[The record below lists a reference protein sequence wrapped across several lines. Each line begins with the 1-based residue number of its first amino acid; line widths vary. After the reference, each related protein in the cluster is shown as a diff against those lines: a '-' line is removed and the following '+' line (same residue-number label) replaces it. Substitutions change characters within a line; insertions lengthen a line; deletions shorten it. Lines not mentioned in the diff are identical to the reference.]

1 MARIPMGTFGN
12 ALPEVQ
18 ETRLPQS
25 NLNMLADAVSNFGQV
40 ATQQGR
46 LIDEQQRQQEVTA
59 KNLELYNNQLEAKEG
74 QLKLDESLST
84 DFNDKV
90 VDIKNRLGNGTI
102 NAKQAD
108 EELNTFSSQKFA
120 ELQPN
125 LPGHAQEELKKYWD
139 SNVVR
144 QRTSF
149 LPLQLRADEQKGG
162 VLADRF
168 FDVATRMEREAG
180 KEYLLKNIVGLP
192 LSEAQKSEL
201 TNKYE
206 TTRDITD
213 IQSKITNAIS
223 ENSVEGLQEVATSLK
238 DYKFING
245 QAVQKFQTEIQ
256 SKITTL
262 QQRQQVQENKRIN
275 EAEKVLNEYKQNV
288 LTGRPMDLTYQTNV
302 EKAVKGTPSETEYNF
317 YTKQSSDF
325 LRFQKLSTDQQLAE
339 INKRKANMKNS
350 SSADA
355 VAENKVLATYQSI
368 YDNKLK
374 TAKENPTQA
383 LREKGIEL
391 PEVNP
396 LTLKVNP
403 SDFAKNIVTIGSYQV
418 AQRDKDPNATIKPI
432 PNEVLPAAKQAWEE
446 ATVDQK
452 LNLISSMIAQTKG
465 VKNGA
470 KIWGEALGQLGN
482 GDQAYQMAGYARA
495 NNFRSD
501 AGLDVATAIVAGK
514 QALKNKQMIQP
525 KDALLKEKF
534 NKYVGQ
540 SVSGE
545 TANLNYAAFQAIYA
559 YLTEARGQTHKDADE
574 YKEDIGRTALGLATG
589 GVYTQSGRFK
599 DYTDRGIS
607 DWKVSKPYGMTDAT
621 FEAKIQKGYADIS
634 KATGMSVN
642 DLDNFRLAR
651 SPTKAANGDLM
662 YDLINERGRP
672 LVVKGNVWRIRMNG
686 VDK

>member
-1 MARIPMGTFGN
+1 MARIPMGNFGN

-46 LIDEQQRQQEVTA
+46 IIDEQQRQQEVTA

-90 VDIKNRLGNGTI
+90 VDIKNRLGNGAI

-125 LPGHAQEELKKYWD
+125 LPGHAQEDLKKYWD
-139 SNVVR
+139 SNVTR

-162 VLADRF
+162 VLADRY
-168 FDVATRMEREAG
+168 FDVATRMTREEG
-180 KEYLLKNIVGLP
+180 KKYLSDNLMGLP

-201 TNKYE
+201 VIKYE
-206 TTRDITD
+206 TARDVNDINSQITE
-213 IQSKITNAIS
+213 AIAGNNI
-223 ENSVEGLQEVATSLK
+223 EALRATAAGLK
-238 DYKFING
+238 DYKFIDG
-245 QAVQKFQTEIQ
+245 STVQKFQTEIQ

-262 QQRQQVQENKRIN
+262 EQRQQVNENKRIN
-275 EAEKVLNEYKQNV
+275 EAEKVVNEFIQST
-288 LTGRPMDLTYQTNV
+288 LTGRPLDLKYQSDV
-302 EKAVKGTPSETEYNF
+302 EQAVKGTPSEAEYQF
-317 YTKQSSDF
+317 YKQQSADF
-325 LRFQKLSTDQQLAE
+325 IRFQALPTNQQLAE
-339 INKRKANMKNS
+339 INNRKAKMKNS
-350 SSADA
+350 SSADP
-355 VAENKVLATYQSI
+355 VAENKILATYQSI

-432 PNEVLPAAKQAWEE
+432 PNEALPAAKQAWEE

-465 VKNGA
+465 VKDGV
-470 KIWGEALGQLGN
+470 KIWGAALGQLGGGN
-482 GDQAYQMAGYARA
+482 SNYVMAGVAKA
-495 NNFRSD
+495 NGYRSTEGREL
-501 AGLDVATAIVAGK
+501 ANSIVIGT
-514 QALKNKQMIQP
+514 QLLKNKQLIMP
-525 KDALLKEKF
+525 KEDDMREAF

-540 SVSGE
+540 TLTG
-545 TANLNYAAFQAIYA
+545 TNANNAYEVFKAVYAD
-559 YLTEARGQTHKDADE
+559 TMNERGFSHSSKDE
-574 YKEDIGRTALGLATG
+574 KPNEKVLGVALDLATG
-589 GVYTQSGRFK
+589 GVYTQPTSFRN
-599 DYTDRGIS
+599 YRGDKVS
-607 DWKVSKPYGMTDAT
+607 DWKVTKPYGITDDA
-621 FEAKIQKGYADIS
+621 FEAQLEKGYQTIS
-634 KATGMSVN
+634 KQTGISVN
-642 DLDNFRLAR
+642 NLKEFRLRQGKPSSTGAIQ
-651 SPTKAANGDLM
+651 
-662 YDLINERGRP
+662 YDLINERGQQ
-672 LVVKGNVWRIRMNG
+672 LVVKNAVWRITMDG
-686 VDK
+686 VTK

>member
-1 MARIPMGTFGN
+1 MRIPISRGRE
-12 ALPEVQ
+12 A
-18 ETRLPQS
+18 PQAQMQS
-25 NLNMLADAVSNFGQV
+25 FTPNTGLAEI
-40 ATQQGR
+40 GR
-46 LIDEQQRQQEVTA
+46 SIGGAIQARDDQQRQQEVTA
-59 KNLELYNNQLEAKEG
+59 KNLELFNNQLAEKEG
-74 QLKLDESLST
+74 KLKLDESLST

-90 VDIKNRLGNGTI
+90 VDIKNRLGNGVI
-102 NAKQAD
+102 NTQQAD
-108 EELNTFSSQKFA
+108 EELNTWSNAKFS
-120 ELQPN
+120 ELQN
-125 LPGHAQEELKKYWD
+125 SLPGHAQEDLKKYWD
-139 SNVVR
+139 SNVTR
-144 QRTSF
+144 QRSSF
-149 LPLQLRADEQKGG
+149 MPLQLRADAQKGG

-288 LTGRPMDLTYQTNV
+288 LTGRPMDLAYQTNV

-403 SDFAKNIVTIGSYQV
+403 NDFAKNIVTIGSYQV
-418 AQRDKDPNATIKPI
+418 AQRDKDPSATIKPI
-432 PNEVLPAAKQAWEE
+432 PNEALPAAKQAWEE

-465 VKNGA
+465 IKNGA

-482 GDQAYQMAGYARA
+482 GDAAYQMAGYARA

-534 NKYVGQ
+534 NQYVGQ

-545 TANLNYAAFQAIYA
+545 TANLNYAAFQSIYA

-607 DWKVSKPYGMTDAT
+607 DWKVSKPYGMKDET
-621 FEAKIQKGYADIS
+621 FESKIQKGYADIS

-672 LVVKGNVWRIRMNG
+672 LVVKGAVWRIRMNG
-686 VDK
+686 VTK

>member
-1 MARIPMGTFGN
+1 MRIPISRGRE
-12 ALPEVQ
+12 A
-18 ETRLPQS
+18 PQAQMQS
-25 NLNMLADAVSNFGQV
+25 FTPNTGLAEI
-40 ATQQGR
+40 GR
-46 LIDEQQRQQEVTA
+46 SIGGAIQARDDQQRQQEVTA
-59 KNLELYNNQLEAKEG
+59 KNLELFNNQLEAKEG

-90 VDIKNRLGNGTI
+90 VDIKNRLGNGAI

-108 EELNTFSSQKFA
+108 EELNTFSTQKFA

-125 LPGHAQEELKKYWD
+125 LPGHAQEDLKKYWD
-139 SNVVR
+139 SNVTR

-213 IQSKITNAIS
+213 INSRITTAIAQ
-223 ENSVEGLQEVATSLK
+223 NSVEGLQEVATGLK

-418 AQRDKDPNATIKPI
+418 AQRDRDQMQQSNLFLMNHYQLQNKLGKSQQLIK
-432 PNEVLPAAKQAWEE
+432 
-446 ATVDQK
+446 
-452 LNLISSMIAQTKG
+452 NLI
-465 VKNGA
+465 
-470 KIWGEALGQLGN
+470 
-482 GDQAYQMAGYARA
+482 
-495 NNFRSD
+495 
-501 AGLDVATAIVAGK
+501 
-514 QALKNKQMIQP
+514 
-525 KDALLKEKF
+525 
-534 NKYVGQ
+534 
-540 SVSGE
+540 
-545 TANLNYAAFQAIYA
+545 
-559 YLTEARGQTHKDADE
+559 
-574 YKEDIGRTALGLATG
+574 
-589 GVYTQSGRFK
+589 
-599 DYTDRGIS
+599 
-607 DWKVSKPYGMTDAT
+607 
-621 FEAKIQKGYADIS
+621 
-634 KATGMSVN
+634 
-642 DLDNFRLAR
+642 
-651 SPTKAANGDLM
+651 
-662 YDLINERGRP
+662 
-672 LVVKGNVWRIRMNG
+672 
-686 VDK
+686 

>member
-1 MARIPMGTFGN
+1 MRIPISRGRE
-12 ALPEVQ
+12 A
-18 ETRLPQS
+18 PQAQMQS
-25 NLNMLADAVSNFGQV
+25 FTPNTGLAEI
-40 ATQQGR
+40 GR
-46 LIDEQQRQQEVTA
+46 SIGGAIQARDDQQRQQEVTA
-59 KNLELYNNQLEAKEG
+59 KNLELYNNQLAEKEG
-74 QLKLDESLST
+74 KLKLDESLST

-90 VDIKNRLGNGTI
+90 VDIKNRLGNGVITTQ
-102 NAKQAD
+102 QAD
-108 EELNTFSSQKFA
+108 EELNTWSNAKFS
-120 ELQPN
+120 ELQN
-125 LPGHAQEELKKYWD
+125 SLPGHAQDDLKKYWD
-139 SNVVR
+139 SNVTR

-470 KIWGEALGQLGN
+470 KIWGEALGQLGGGN
-482 GDQAYQMAGYARA
+482 SNYVMAGVAKA
-495 NNFRSD
+495 NGYRSTEGREL
-501 AGLDVATAIVAGK
+501 ANSIVIGT
-514 QALKNKQMIQP
+514 QLLKNKQLIMP
-525 KDALLKEKF
+525 KEDDMREAF

-540 SVSGE
+540 TLTG
-545 TANLNYAAFQAIYA
+545 TNANNAYEVFKAVYADTMNERGFSHSSKDEAPNKKILN
-559 YLTEARGQTHKDADE
+559 
-574 YKEDIGRTALGLATG
+574 TALGMATG
-589 GVYTQSGRFK
+589 GVYTQPTSFRN
-599 DYTDRGIS
+599 YRGDKVS
-607 DWKVSKPYGMTDAT
+607 DWKVTKPYGITDDA
-621 FEAKIQKGYADIS
+621 FEAQLEKGYQTIS
-634 KATGMSVN
+634 KQTGISVN
-642 DLDNFRLAR
+642 NLKEFRLRQGKPSSTGAIQ
-651 SPTKAANGDLM
+651 
-662 YDLINERGRP
+662 YDLINERGQQ
-672 LVVKGNVWRIRMNG
+672 LVVKNAIWRITMDG
-686 VDK
+686 VNK

>member
-1 MARIPMGTFGN
+1 MRIPISRGRE
-12 ALPEVQ
+12 A
-18 ETRLPQS
+18 PQAQMQS
-25 NLNMLADAVSNFGQV
+25 FTPNTGLAEI
-40 ATQQGR
+40 GR
-46 LIDEQQRQQEVTA
+46 SIGGAIQARDDQQRQQEVTA
-59 KNLELYNNQLEAKEG
+59 KNLELYNNQLAEKEG
-74 QLKLDESLST
+74 KLKLDESLST

-90 VDIKNRLGNGTI
+90 VDIKNRLGNGVITTQ
-102 NAKQAD
+102 QAD
-108 EELNTFSSQKFA
+108 EELNTWSNAKFS
-120 ELQPN
+120 ELQN
-125 LPGHAQEELKKYWD
+125 SLPGHAQKEKKKYWD
-139 SNVVR
+139 SNVTR
-144 QRTSF
+144 QRASF

-168 FDVATRMEREAG
+168 FDVATRMERDAG

-213 IQSKITNAIS
+213 INSRITTAIAQ
-223 ENSVEGLQEVATSLK
+223 NSVEGLQEVAKGLK

-432 PNEVLPAAKQAWEE
+432 PNEALPAAKQAWEE

-495 NNFRSD
+495 NNFRSN

-525 KDALLKEKF
+525 KDTLLKEKF

-545 TANLNYAAFQAIYA
+545 AANLNYAAFQAIYA
-559 YLTEARGQTHKDADE
+559 YLTEARGQTHTNENE
-574 YKEDIGRTALGLATG
+574 YKEEIGRTALGLATG

>member
-46 LIDEQQRQQEVTA
+46 IIDEQQRQQEVTA

-90 VDIKNRLGNGTI
+90 ADIKNRLGNGAI

-144 QRTSF
+144 QRSSF
-149 LPLQLRADEQKGG
+149 MGLQLRADEQKGG

-168 FDVATRMEREAG
+168 FDVATRMSREEG
-180 KEYLLKNIVGLP
+180 KKYLSDNLMGLP
-192 LSEAQKSEL
+192 LSEAQKSEFVI
-201 TNKYE
+201 KYE
-206 TTRDITD
+206 TARDVNDINSQITE
-213 IQSKITNAIS
+213 AIAGNNI
-223 ENSVEGLQEVATSLK
+223 EALRATAAGLK
-238 DYKFING
+238 DYKFIDG
-245 QAVQKFQTEIQ
+245 STVQKFQTEIQ

-262 QQRQQVQENKRIN
+262 EQRQQVNENKRIN
-275 EAEKVLNEYKQNV
+275 EAEKVVNEFIQST
-288 LTGRPMDLTYQTNV
+288 LTGRPLDLKYQSDV
-302 EKAVKGTPSETEYNF
+302 EQAVKGTPSEAEYQF
-317 YTKQSSDF
+317 YKQQSADF
-325 LRFQKLSTDQQLAE
+325 IRFQALPTNQQLAE
-339 INKRKANMKNS
+339 INNRKAKMKNS
-350 SSADA
+350 SSADP
-355 VAENKVLATYQSI
+355 VAENKILATYQSI

-383 LREKGIEL
+383 LREKGVLL
-391 PEVNP
+391 PEINP
-396 LTLKVNP
+396 QMLKANP
-403 SDFAKNIVTIGSYQV
+403 NDFAKNIVTIGSYQV

-432 PNEVLPAAKQAWEE
+432 PNEALPAAKQAWEE

-465 VKNGA
+465 VKDGV
-470 KIWGEALGQLGN
+470 KIWGAALGQLGGGN
-482 GDQAYQMAGYARA
+482 SNYVMAGVAKA
-495 NNFRSD
+495 NGYRSTEGREL
-501 AGLDVATAIVAGK
+501 ANSIVIGT
-514 QALKNKQMIQP
+514 QLLKNKQLIMP
-525 KDALLKEKF
+525 KEDDMREAF

-540 SVSGE
+540 TLTG
-545 TANLNYAAFQAIYA
+545 TNANNAYEVFKAVYADTMNERGFSHSSKDEAPNKKILN
-559 YLTEARGQTHKDADE
+559 
-574 YKEDIGRTALGLATG
+574 TALGMATG
-589 GVYTQSGRFK
+589 GVYTQPTSFRN
-599 DYTDRGIS
+599 YRGDKVS
-607 DWKVSKPYGMTDAT
+607 DWKVTKPYGITDDA
-621 FEAKIQKGYADIS
+621 FEAQLEKGYQTIS
-634 KATGMSVN
+634 KQTGISVN
-642 DLDNFRLAR
+642 NLKEFRLRQGKPSSTGAIQ
-651 SPTKAANGDLM
+651 
-662 YDLINERGRP
+662 YDLINERGQQ
-672 LVVKGNVWRIRMNG
+672 LVVKNAIWRITMDG
-686 VDK
+686 VTK

>member
-1 MARIPMGTFGN
+1 MRIPISRGRE
-12 ALPEVQ
+12 A
-18 ETRLPQS
+18 PQAQMQS
-25 NLNMLADAVSNFGQV
+25 FTPNTGLAEI
-40 ATQQGR
+40 GR
-46 LIDEQQRQQEVTA
+46 SIGGAIQARDDQQRQQEVTA
-59 KNLELYNNQLEAKEG
+59 KNLELYNNQLAEKEG
-74 QLKLDESLST
+74 KLKLDESLST

-90 VDIKNRLGNGTI
+90 VDIKNRLGNGAI

-125 LPGHAQEELKKYWD
+125 LPGHAQEDLKKYWD
-139 SNVVR
+139 SNVTR

-213 IQSKITNAIS
+213 INSRITTAIAQ
-223 ENSVEGLQEVATSLK
+223 NSVEGLQEVATGLK

-275 EAEKVLNEYKQNV
+275 EAEKVVNEFIQST
-288 LTGRPMDLTYQTNV
+288 LTGRPLDLKYQNDV
-302 EKAVKGTPSETEYNF
+302 EQAVKGTPSEAEYQF
-317 YTKQSSDF
+317 YKKQSADF
-325 LRFQKLSTDQQLAE
+325 MRFQGLTTDQQLAE
-339 INKRKANMKNS
+339 INSRKAKMKNS
-350 SSADA
+350 SSADP
-355 VAENKVLATYQSI
+355 VAENKILATYQSI

-432 PNEVLPAAKQAWEE
+432 PNEALPAAKQAWED

-452 LNLISSMIAQTKG
+452 LNFIGAMIAQTKG

-574 YKEDIGRTALGLATG
+574 YKEEIGRTALGLATG

>member
-1 MARIPMGTFGN
+1 MRIPISRGRE
-12 ALPEVQ
+12 A
-18 ETRLPQS
+18 PQAQMQS
-25 NLNMLADAVSNFGQV
+25 FTPNTGLAEI
-40 ATQQGR
+40 GR
-46 LIDEQQRQQEVTA
+46 SIGGAIQARDDQQRQQEVTA
-59 KNLELYNNQLEAKEG
+59 KNLELYNNQLAEKEG
-74 QLKLDESLST
+74 KLKLDESLST

-90 VDIKNRLGNGTI
+90 VDIKNRLGNGVITTQ
-102 NAKQAD
+102 QAD
-108 EELNTFSSQKFA
+108 EELNTWSNAKFS
-120 ELQPN
+120 ELQN
-125 LPGHAQEELKKYWD
+125 SLPGHAQEDLKKYWD
-139 SNVVR
+139 SNVTR

-168 FDVATRMEREAG
+168 FDVATRMDREAG

-213 IQSKITNAIS
+213 INSRITTAIAQ
-223 ENSVEGLQEVATSLK
+223 NSVEGLQEVATSLK

-288 LTGRPMDLTYQTNV
+288 LTGRPLDLTYQTNV

-339 INKRKANMKNS
+339 INKRKANMKNL

-355 VAENKVLATYQSI
+355 VAENKILATYQSI

-374 TAKENPTQA
+374 TVKENPTQA

-432 PNEVLPAAKQAWEE
+432 PNEALPAAKQAWEE

-525 KDALLKEKF
+525 KDTLLKEKF

-559 YLTEARGQTHKDADE
+559 YLTEARGQTHKNADE
-574 YKEDIGRTALGLATG
+574 YKEEIGRTALGLATG

>member
-1 MARIPMGTFGN
+1 MAKIPMGNFGN

-46 LIDEQQRQQEVTA
+46 IIDEQQRQQEVTA

-90 VDIKNRLGNGTI
+90 VDIKNRLGNGAI

-125 LPGHAQEELKKYWD
+125 LPGHAQEDLKKYWD
-139 SNVVR
+139 SNVTR

-275 EAEKVLNEYKQNV
+275 EAEKVVNEFIQST
-288 LTGRPMDLTYQTNV
+288 LTGRPLDLKYQNDV
-302 EKAVKGTPSETEYNF
+302 EQAVKGTPSEAEYQF
-317 YTKQSSDF
+317 YKKQSADF
-325 LRFQKLSTDQQLAE
+325 MRFQGLTTDQQLAE
-339 INKRKANMKNS
+339 INSRKAKMKNS
-350 SSADA
+350 SSADP
-355 VAENKVLATYQSI
+355 VAENKILATYQSI

-383 LREKGIEL
+383 LREKGVLL
-391 PEVNP
+391 PELNP
-396 LTLKVNP
+396 QMLKANP
-403 SDFAKNIVTIGSYQV
+403 NDFAKNIVTIGSYQV

-432 PNEVLPAAKQAWEE
+432 PNEALPAAKQAWEE

-465 VKNGA
+465 VKDGV
-470 KIWGEALGQLGN
+470 KIWGAALGQLGGGN
-482 GDQAYQMAGYARA
+482 SNYVMAGVAKA
-495 NNFRSD
+495 NGYRSTEGREL
-501 AGLDVATAIVAGK
+501 ANSIVIGT
-514 QALKNKQMIQP
+514 QLLKNKQLIMP
-525 KDALLKEKF
+525 KEDDMREAF

-540 SVSGE
+540 TLTG
-545 TANLNYAAFQAIYA
+545 TNANNAYEVFKAVYADTMNERGFSHTSKDEAPNKKILN
-559 YLTEARGQTHKDADE
+559 
-574 YKEDIGRTALGLATG
+574 TALGMATG
-589 GVYTQSGRFK
+589 GVYTQPTSFRN
-599 DYTDRGIS
+599 YRGDKVS
-607 DWKVSKPYGMTDAT
+607 DWKVTKPYGITDDA
-621 FEAKIQKGYADIS
+621 FEAQLEKGYQTIS
-634 KATGMSVN
+634 KQTGISVN
-642 DLDNFRLAR
+642 NLKEFRLRQGKPSSTGAIQ
-651 SPTKAANGDLM
+651 
-662 YDLINERGRP
+662 YDLINERGQQ
-672 LVVKGNVWRIRMNG
+672 LVVKNAIWRITMDG
-686 VDK
+686 VNK

>member
-1 MARIPMGTFGN
+1 MRIPISRGRE
-12 ALPEVQ
+12 A
-18 ETRLPQS
+18 PQAQMQS
-25 NLNMLADAVSNFGQV
+25 FTPNTGLAEI
-40 ATQQGR
+40 GR
-46 LIDEQQRQQEVTA
+46 SIGGAIQARDDQQRQQEVTA
-59 KNLELYNNQLEAKEG
+59 KNLELYNNQLAEKEG
-74 QLKLDESLST
+74 KLKLDESLST

-90 VDIKNRLGNGTI
+90 VDIKNRLGNGVI
-102 NAKQAD
+102 NTQQAD
-108 EELNTFSSQKFA
+108 EELNTWSNAKFS
-120 ELQPN
+120 ELQN
-125 LPGHAQEELKKYWD
+125 SLPGHAQEDLKKYWD
-139 SNVVR
+139 SNVTR

-168 FDVATRMEREAG
+168 FDVATRMGREAG

-213 IQSKITNAIS
+213 INSRITTAIAQ
-223 ENSVEGLQEVATSLK
+223 NSVEGLQEVATGLK
-238 DYKFING
+238 DYKFIDG
-245 QAVQKFQTEIQ
+245 SAVQKFQTEIQ

-275 EAEKVLNEYKQNV
+275 EAEKVVNEFIQST
-288 LTGRPMDLTYQTNV
+288 LTGRPLDLKYQNDV
-302 EKAVKGTPSETEYNF
+302 EQAVKGTPSEAEYQF
-317 YTKQSSDF
+317 YKKQSADF
-325 LRFQKLSTDQQLAE
+325 MRFQSLTTDQQLAE
-339 INKRKANMKNS
+339 INSRKVKMKNS
-350 SSADA
+350 SSADP
-355 VAENKVLATYQSI
+355 VAENKILATYQSI

-396 LTLKVNP
+396 LSLRVNP
-403 SDFAKNIVTIGSYQV
+403 SEFAKNIITIGSYQV

-432 PNEVLPAAKQAWEE
+432 PNEALPAAKQAWED

-452 LNLISSMIAQTKG
+452 LNFIGAMIAQTKG

-525 KDALLKEKF
+525 KDDLLKE
-534 NKYVGQ
+534 NLT
-540 SVSGE
+540 STLVS
-545 TANLNYAAFQAIYA
+545 L
-559 YLTEARGQTHKDADE
+559 YL
-574 YKEDIGRTALGLATG
+574 
-589 GVYTQSGRFK
+589 
-599 DYTDRGIS
+599 
-607 DWKVSKPYGMTDAT
+607 
-621 FEAKIQKGYADIS
+621 
-634 KATGMSVN
+634 
-642 DLDNFRLAR
+642 
-651 SPTKAANGDLM
+651 
-662 YDLINERGRP
+662 
-672 LVVKGNVWRIRMNG
+672 VK
-686 VDK
+686 

>member
-1 MARIPMGTFGN
+1 MRIPISRGRD
-12 ALPEVQ
+12 V
-18 ETRLPQS
+18 PQAQMQS
-25 NLNMLADAVSNFGQV
+25 FTPNTGLADI
-40 ATQQGR
+40 GR
-46 LIDEQQRQQEVTA
+46 SIGGVIQARDDQQRQQEVTA
-59 KNLELYNNQLEAKEG
+59 KNLELYNNQLAEKEG
-74 QLKLDESLST
+74 KLKLDESLST

-90 VDIKNRLGNGTI
+90 VDIKNRLGNGVITTQ
-102 NAKQAD
+102 QAD
-108 EELNTFSSQKFA
+108 EELNTWSNAKFS
-120 ELQPN
+120 ELQN
-125 LPGHAQEELKKYWD
+125 SLPGHAQEDLKKYWD
-139 SNVVR
+139 SNVTR

-432 PNEVLPAAKQAWEE
+432 PNEALPAAKQAWEE

-465 VKNGA
+465 VKDGV
-470 KIWGEALGQLGN
+470 KIWGAALGQLGGGN
-482 GDQAYQMAGYARA
+482 SNYIMAGVAKA
-495 NNFRSD
+495 NGYRSTEGREL
-501 AGLDVATAIVAGK
+501 ANSIVIGT
-514 QALKNKQMIQP
+514 QLLKNKQLIMP
-525 KDALLKEKF
+525 KEDDMREAF

-540 SVSGE
+540 TLTG
-545 TANLNYAAFQAIYA
+545 TNANNAYEVFKAVYADTMNERGFSHSSKDEAPNKKILN
-559 YLTEARGQTHKDADE
+559 
-574 YKEDIGRTALGLATG
+574 TALGMATG
-589 GVYTQSGRFK
+589 GVYTQPTSFRN
-599 DYTDRGIS
+599 YRGDKVS
-607 DWKVSKPYGMTDAT
+607 DWKVTKPYGITDDA
-621 FEAKIQKGYADIS
+621 FEAQLEKGYQTIS
-634 KATGMSVN
+634 KQTGISVN
-642 DLDNFRLAR
+642 NLKEFRLRQGKPSSTGAVQ
-651 SPTKAANGDLM
+651 
-662 YDLINERGRP
+662 YDLINERGQQ
-672 LVVKGNVWRIRMNG
+672 LVVKNAIWRITMDG
-686 VDK
+686 VTK

>member
-1 MARIPMGTFGN
+1 MRIPISRGRE
-12 ALPEVQ
+12 A
-18 ETRLPQS
+18 PQAQMQS
-25 NLNMLADAVSNFGQV
+25 FTPNTGLAEI
-40 ATQQGR
+40 GR
-46 LIDEQQRQQEVTA
+46 SIGGAIQARDDQQRQQEVTA
-59 KNLELYNNQLEAKEG
+59 KNLELYNNQLAEKEG
-74 QLKLDESLST
+74 KLKLDESLST

-90 VDIKNRLGNGTI
+90 VDIKNRLGNGVITTQ
-102 NAKQAD
+102 QAD
-108 EELNTFSSQKFA
+108 EELNTWSNAKFS
-120 ELQPN
+120 ELQN
-125 LPGHAQEELKKYWD
+125 SLPGHAQEDLKKYWD
-139 SNVVR
+139 SNVTR

-168 FDVATRMEREAG
+168 FDVATRMDREAG

-339 INKRKANMKNS
+339 INKRKANMKNL

-355 VAENKVLATYQSI
+355 VAENKILATYQSI

-374 TAKENPTQA
+374 TVKENPTQA

-432 PNEVLPAAKQAWEE
+432 PNEALPAAKQAWEE

-465 VKNGA
+465 VKDGV
-470 KIWGEALGQLGN
+470 KIWGAALGQLGGGN
-482 GDQAYQMAGYARA
+482 SNYVMAGVAKA
-495 NNFRSD
+495 NGYRSTEGREL
-501 AGLDVATAIVAGK
+501 ANSIVIGT
-514 QALKNKQMIQP
+514 QLLKNKQLIMP
-525 KDALLKEKF
+525 KEDDMREAF

-540 SVSGE
+540 TLTG
-545 TANLNYAAFQAIYA
+545 TNANNAYEVFKAVYAD
-559 YLTEARGQTHKDADE
+559 TMNERGFSHSSKDE
-574 YKEDIGRTALGLATG
+574 KPNEKVLGVALDLATG
-589 GVYTQSGRFK
+589 GVYTQPTSFRN
-599 DYTDRGIS
+599 YRGDKVS
-607 DWKVSKPYGMTDAT
+607 DWKVTKPYGITDDA
-621 FEAKIQKGYADIS
+621 FEAQLERGYQTIS
-634 KATGMSVN
+634 KQTGISVN
-642 DLDNFRLAR
+642 NLKEFRLRQGKPSSTGAIQ
-651 SPTKAANGDLM
+651 
-662 YDLINERGRP
+662 YDLINERGQQ
-672 LVVKGNVWRIRMNG
+672 LVVKNAVWRITMDG
-686 VDK
+686 VTK

>member
-1 MARIPMGTFGN
+1 MRIPISRGRE
-12 ALPEVQ
+12 A
-18 ETRLPQS
+18 PQAQMQS
-25 NLNMLADAVSNFGQV
+25 FTPNTGLAEI
-40 ATQQGR
+40 GR
-46 LIDEQQRQQEVTA
+46 SIGGAIQARDDQQRQQEVTA

-90 VDIKNRLGNGTI
+90 VDIKNRLGNGAI

-144 QRTSF
+144 QRSSF
-149 LPLQLRADEQKGG
+149 MGLQLRADEQKGG

-168 FDVATRMEREAG
+168 FDVATRMSREEG
-180 KEYLLKNIVGLP
+180 KKYLSDNLMGLP

-201 TNKYE
+201 AIKYE
-206 TTRDITD
+206 TARDVNDINSQITE
-213 IQSKITNAIS
+213 AIAGNNI
-223 ENSVEGLQEVATSLK
+223 EALRATAAGLK
-238 DYKFING
+238 NYKFIDG
-245 QAVQKFQTEIQ
+245 STVQKFQTEIQ

-302 EKAVKGTPSETEYNF
+302 EKAVKGTPSESEYNF

-418 AQRDKDPNATIKPI
+418 AQRDRDPNATIKPI
-432 PNEVLPAAKQAWEE
+432 PNEALPAAKQAWEE

-465 VKNGA
+465 VKDGA

-559 YLTEARGQTHKDADE
+559 YLTEARGQTHKNDNE
-574 YKEDIGRTALGLATG
+574 YNDYIGRAALGLATG
-589 GVYTQSGRFK
+589 GVYTQKGNFK
-599 DYTDRGIS
+599 DYANFGIS

>member
-1 MARIPMGTFGN
+1 MRIPISRGRE
-12 ALPEVQ
+12 A
-18 ETRLPQS
+18 PQAQMQS
-25 NLNMLADAVSNFGQV
+25 FTPNTGLAEI
-40 ATQQGR
+40 GR
-46 LIDEQQRQQEVTA
+46 SIGGAIQARDDQQRQQEVTA
-59 KNLELYNNQLEAKEG
+59 KNLELYNNQLAEKEG
-74 QLKLDESLST
+74 KLKLDESLST

-90 VDIKNRLGNGTI
+90 VDIKNRLGNGVIT
-102 NAKQAD
+102 AQQAD
-108 EELNTFSSQKFA
+108 EELNTWSNAKFS
-120 ELQPN
+120 ELQN
-125 LPGHAQEELKKYWD
+125 SLPGHAQEDLKKYWD
-139 SNVVR
+139 SNVTR

-168 FDVATRMEREAG
+168 FDVATRMDREAG

-206 TTRDITD
+206 TTRDIMD
-213 IQSKITNAIS
+213 INSRITTAIAQ
-223 ENSVEGLQEVATSLK
+223 NSVEGLQEVATSLK

-288 LTGRPMDLTYQTNV
+288 LTGRPLDLTYQTNV

-339 INKRKANMKNS
+339 INKRKANMKNL

-355 VAENKVLATYQSI
+355 VAENKILATYQSI

-374 TAKENPTQA
+374 TVKENPTQA

-432 PNEVLPAAKQAWEE
+432 PNEALPAAKQAWEE

-525 KDALLKEKF
+525 KDTLLKEKF

-559 YLTEARGQTHKDADE
+559 YLTEARGQTHKNADE
-574 YKEDIGRTALGLATG
+574 YKEEIGRTALGLATG

>member
-1 MARIPMGTFGN
+1 MAKIPMGNFGN

-46 LIDEQQRQQEVTA
+46 IIDEQQRQQEVTA

-90 VDIKNRLGNGTI
+90 VDIKNRLGNGAI

-139 SNVVR
+139 SNVAR

-149 LPLQLRADEQKGG
+149 MGLQLRADEQKGG
-162 VLADRF
+162 VLADRY
-168 FDVATRMEREAG
+168 FDVATRMSREEG
-180 KEYLLKNIVGLP
+180 KKYLSDNLMGLP
-192 LSEAQKSEL
+192 LSEAEKSEL
-201 TNKYE
+201 AIKYE
-206 TTRDITD
+206 TARDVNDINSQITE
-213 IQSKITNAIS
+213 AIAGNNI
-223 ENSVEGLQEVATSLK
+223 EALRATAAGLK
-238 DYKFING
+238 DYKFIDG
-245 QAVQKFQTEIQ
+245 STVQKFQTEIQ

-262 QQRQQVQENKRIN
+262 EQRQQVNENKRIN
-275 EAEKVLNEYKQNV
+275 EAEKVVNEFIQST
-288 LTGRPMDLTYQTNV
+288 LTGRPLDLKYQSDV
-302 EKAVKGTPSETEYNF
+302 EQAVKGTPSEAEYQF
-317 YTKQSSDF
+317 YKKQSADF
-325 LRFQKLSTDQQLAE
+325 IRFQALPTNQQLFE
-339 INKRKANMKNS
+339 INNRKAKMKNS
-350 SSADA
+350 SSADP
-355 VAENKVLATYQSI
+355 VAENKILATYQSI

-432 PNEVLPAAKQAWEE
+432 PNEALPAAKQAWEE

-452 LNLISSMIAQTKG
+452 LNFISSMIAQTKG

-651 SPTKAANGDLM
+651 SPTKAPNGDLM

-672 LVVKGNVWRIRMNG
+672 LIVKGNVWRIRMNG

>member
-1 MARIPMGTFGN
+1 MRIPISRGRE
-12 ALPEVQ
+12 A
-18 ETRLPQS
+18 PQAQMQS
-25 NLNMLADAVSNFGQV
+25 FTPNTGLAEI
-40 ATQQGR
+40 GR
-46 LIDEQQRQQEVTA
+46 SIGGAIQARDDQQRQQEVTA
-59 KNLELYNNQLEAKEG
+59 KNLELYNNQLAEKEG
-74 QLKLDESLST
+74 KLKLDESLST

-90 VDIKNRLGNGTI
+90 VDIKNRLGNGVITTQ
-102 NAKQAD
+102 QAD
-108 EELNTFSSQKFA
+108 EELNTWSNAKFS
-120 ELQPN
+120 ELQN
-125 LPGHAQEELKKYWD
+125 SLPGHAQEDLKKYWD
-139 SNVVR
+139 SNVTR

-168 FDVATRMEREAG
+168 FDVATRMDREAG

-213 IQSKITNAIS
+213 INSRITTAIAQ
-223 ENSVEGLQEVATSLK
+223 NSVEGLQEVAKGLK

-355 VAENKVLATYQSI
+355 VAENKILATYQSI

-403 SDFAKNIVTIGSYQV
+403 NDFAKNIVTIGSYQV

-432 PNEVLPAAKQAWEE
+432 PNEALPAAKQAWEE

-482 GDQAYQMAGYARA
+482 GDPAYKMAGYARA

-525 KDALLKEKF
+525 KDTLLKEKF

-574 YKEDIGRTALGLATG
+574 YKEEIGRTALGLATG
-589 GVYTQSGRFK
+589 GVYKQSGRFK

>member
-1 MARIPMGTFGN
+1 MRIPISRGRE
-12 ALPEVQ
+12 A
-18 ETRLPQS
+18 PQAQMQS
-25 NLNMLADAVSNFGQV
+25 FTPNTGLAEI
-40 ATQQGR
+40 GR
-46 LIDEQQRQQEVTA
+46 SIGGAIQARDDQQRQQEVTA
-59 KNLELYNNQLEAKEG
+59 KNLELFNNQLEAKEG

-90 VDIKNRLGNGTI
+90 VDIKNRLGNGAI

-108 EELNTFSSQKFA
+108 EELNTFSTQKFA

-125 LPGHAQEELKKYWD
+125 LPGHAQEDLKKYWD
-139 SNVVR
+139 SNVTR

-168 FDVATRMEREAG
+168 FDVATRMDREAG

-213 IQSKITNAIS
+213 INSRITTAIAQ
-223 ENSVEGLQEVATSLK
+223 NSVEGLQEVATSLK

-403 SDFAKNIVTIGSYQV
+403 NDFAKNIVTIGSYQV

-432 PNEVLPAAKQAWEE
+432 PNEALPAAKQAWEE

-525 KDALLKEKF
+525 KEALLKQKF
-534 NKYVGQ
+534 NQYVGQ

-574 YKEDIGRTALGLATG
+574 YKEEIGRTALGLATG

>member
-1 MARIPMGTFGN
+1 MGNFGN

-46 LIDEQQRQQEVTA
+46 IIDEQQRQQEVTA

-90 VDIKNRLGNGTI
+90 VDIKNRLGNGAI

-139 SNVVR
+139 SNVAR

-149 LPLQLRADEQKGG
+149 MGLQLRADEQKGG
-162 VLADRF
+162 VLADRY
-168 FDVATRMEREAG
+168 FDVATRMSREEG
-180 KEYLLKNIVGLP
+180 KKYLSDNLMGLP
-192 LSEAQKSEL
+192 LSEAEKSEL
-201 TNKYE
+201 AIKYE
-206 TTRDITD
+206 TARDVNDINSQITE
-213 IQSKITNAIS
+213 AIAGNNI
-223 ENSVEGLQEVATSLK
+223 EALRATAAGLK
-238 DYKFING
+238 DYKFIDG
-245 QAVQKFQTEIQ
+245 STVQKFQTEIQ

-262 QQRQQVQENKRIN
+262 EQRQQVNENKRIN
-275 EAEKVLNEYKQNV
+275 EAEKVVNEFIQST
-288 LTGRPMDLTYQTNV
+288 LTGRPLDLKYQSDV
-302 EKAVKGTPSETEYNF
+302 EQAVKGTPSEAEYQF
-317 YTKQSSDF
+317 YKKQSADF
-325 LRFQKLSTDQQLAE
+325 IRFQALPTNQQLFE
-339 INKRKANMKNS
+339 INNRKAKMKNS
-350 SSADA
+350 SSADP
-355 VAENKVLATYQSI
+355 VAENKILATYQSI

-432 PNEVLPAAKQAWEE
+432 PNEALPAAKQAWEE

-452 LNLISSMIAQTKG
+452 LNFISSMIAQTKG

-651 SPTKAANGDLM
+651 SPTKAPNGDLM

-672 LVVKGNVWRIRMNG
+672 LIVKGNVWRIRMNG

>member
-1 MARIPMGTFGN
+1 MRIPISRGRE
-12 ALPEVQ
+12 A
-18 ETRLPQS
+18 PQAQMQS
-25 NLNMLADAVSNFGQV
+25 FTPNTGLAEI
-40 ATQQGR
+40 GR
-46 LIDEQQRQQEVTA
+46 SIGGAIQARDDQQRQQEVTA
-59 KNLELYNNQLEAKEG
+59 KNLELYNNQLAEKEG
-74 QLKLDESLST
+74 KLKLDESLST

-90 VDIKNRLGNGTI
+90 VDIKNRLGNGVITTQ
-102 NAKQAD
+102 QAD
-108 EELNTFSSQKFA
+108 EELNTWSNAKFS
-120 ELQPN
+120 ELQN
-125 LPGHAQEELKKYWD
+125 SLPGHAQEDLKKYWD
-139 SNVVR
+139 SNVTR

-168 FDVATRMEREAG
+168 FDVATRMDREAG

-213 IQSKITNAIS
+213 INSRITTAIAQ
-223 ENSVEGLQEVATSLK
+223 NSVEGLQEVATSLK
-238 DYKFING
+238 DYKFIDG
-245 QAVQKFQTEIQ
+245 STVQKFQTEIQ

-262 QQRQQVQENKRIN
+262 EQRQQVNENKRIN

-355 VAENKVLATYQSI
+355 VAENKILATYQSI

-432 PNEVLPAAKQAWEE
+432 PNEALPAAKQAWEE

-525 KDALLKEKF
+525 KEALLKQKF
-534 NKYVGQ
+534 NQYVGQ

-651 SPTKAANGDLM
+651 SPNKAANGDLM

>member
-1 MARIPMGTFGN
+1 MRIPISRGRE
-12 ALPEVQ
+12 A
-18 ETRLPQS
+18 PQAQMQS
-25 NLNMLADAVSNFGQV
+25 FTPNTGLAEI
-40 ATQQGR
+40 GR
-46 LIDEQQRQQEVTA
+46 SIGGAIQARDDQQRQQEVTA
-59 KNLELYNNQLEAKEG
+59 KNLELYNNQLAEKEG
-74 QLKLDESLST
+74 KLKLDETLST

-90 VDIKNRLGNGTI
+90 VDIKNRLSNGVITTQ
-102 NAKQAD
+102 QAD
-108 EELNTFSSQKFA
+108 EELNTWSSAKFS
-120 ELQPN
+120 ELQN
-125 LPGHAQEELKKYWD
+125 SLPGHAQEDLKKYWD
-139 SNVVR
+139 SNVTR

-206 TTRDITD
+206 TTRDISD

-245 QAVQKFQTEIQ
+245 QVVQKFQTEIQ

-355 VAENKVLATYQSI
+355 VAENKILATYQSI

-403 SDFAKNIVTIGSYQV
+403 SAFAKNIVTIGSYQV

-432 PNEVLPAAKQAWEE
+432 PNEALPAAKQAWEE

-559 YLTEARGQTHKDADE
+559 YLTEARGQTHTNENE

-599 DYTDRGIS
+599 DYTNQGIS

>member
-1 MARIPMGTFGN
+1 MRIPISRGRE
-12 ALPEVQ
+12 A
-18 ETRLPQS
+18 PQAQMQS
-25 NLNMLADAVSNFGQV
+25 FTPNTGLAEI
-40 ATQQGR
+40 GR
-46 LIDEQQRQQEVTA
+46 SIGGAIQARDDQQRQQEVTA
-59 KNLELYNNQLEAKEG
+59 KNLELFNNQLEAKEG

-90 VDIKNRLGNGTI
+90 VDIKNRLGNGAI

-108 EELNTFSSQKFA
+108 EELNTFSTQKFA

-125 LPGHAQEELKKYWD
+125 LPGHAQEDLKKYWD
-139 SNVVR
+139 SNVTR

-168 FDVATRMEREAG
+168 FDVATTRMDREAG

-206 TTRDITD
+206 TTRDIMD
-213 IQSKITNAIS
+213 INSRITTAIAQ
-223 ENSVEGLQEVATSLK
+223 NSVEGLQEVATSLK

-288 LTGRPMDLTYQTNV
+288 LTGRPLDLTYQTNV

-339 INKRKANMKNS
+339 INKRKANMKNL

-355 VAENKVLATYQSI
+355 VAENKILATYQSI

-374 TAKENPTQA
+374 TVKENPTQA

-432 PNEVLPAAKQAWEE
+432 PNEALPAAKQAWEE

-525 KDALLKEKF
+525 KEALLKQKF
-534 NKYVGQ
+534 NQYVGQ

-545 TANLNYAAFQAIYA
+545 AANLNYAAFQSIYA
-559 YLTEARGQTHKDADE
+559 YLTEARGQSHKDDND
-574 YKEDIGRTALGLATG
+574 YKEEIGRTALGLATG

>member
-1 MARIPMGTFGN
+1 MRIPISRGRE
-12 ALPEVQ
+12 A
-18 ETRLPQS
+18 PQAQMQS
-25 NLNMLADAVSNFGQV
+25 FTPNTGLAEI
-40 ATQQGR
+40 GR
-46 LIDEQQRQQEVTA
+46 SIGGAIQARDDQQRQQEVTA
-59 KNLELYNNQLEAKEG
+59 KNLELYSNQLAEKEG
-74 QLKLDESLST
+74 KLKLDESLST

-90 VDIKNRLGNGTI
+90 VDIKNRLGNGVITTQ
-102 NAKQAD
+102 QAD
-108 EELNTFSSQKFA
+108 EELNTWSNAKFS
-120 ELQPN
+120 ELQN
-125 LPGHAQEELKKYWD
+125 SLPGHAQEDLKKYWD
-139 SNVVR
+139 SNVTR

-168 FDVATRMEREAG
+168 FDVATRMDREAG

-213 IQSKITNAIS
+213 INSRITTAIAQ
-223 ENSVEGLQEVATSLK
+223 NSVEGLQEVATSLK

-245 QAVQKFQTEIQ
+245 QVVQKFQTEIQ

-355 VAENKVLATYQSI
+355 VAENKILATYQSI

-432 PNEVLPAAKQAWEE
+432 PNEALPAAKQAWEE

-465 VKNGA
+465 VKDGV
-470 KIWGEALGQLGN
+470 KIWGAALGQLGGGN
-482 GDQAYQMAGYARA
+482 SNYVMAGVAKA
-495 NNFRSD
+495 NGYRSTEGREL
-501 AGLDVATAIVAGK
+501 ANSIVIGT
-514 QALKNKQMIQP
+514 QLLKNKQLIMP
-525 KDALLKEKF
+525 KEDDMREAF

-540 SVSGE
+540 TLTG
-545 TANLNYAAFQAIYA
+545 TNANNAYEVFKAVYADTMNERGFSHTSKDEAPNKKILN
-559 YLTEARGQTHKDADE
+559 
-574 YKEDIGRTALGLATG
+574 TALGMATG
-589 GVYTQSGRFK
+589 GVYTQPTSFRN
-599 DYTDRGIS
+599 YRGDKVS
-607 DWKVSKPYGMTDAT
+607 DWKVTKPYGITDDA
-621 FEAKIQKGYADIS
+621 FEAQLEKGYQTIS
-634 KATGMSVN
+634 KQTGISVN
-642 DLDNFRLAR
+642 NLKEFRLRQGKPSSTGAIQ
-651 SPTKAANGDLM
+651 
-662 YDLINERGRP
+662 YDLINERGQQ
-672 LVVKGNVWRIRMNG
+672 LVVKNAIWRITMDG
-686 VDK
+686 VNK

>member
-144 QRTSF
+144 QRSSF
-149 LPLQLRADEQKGG
+149 MGLQLRADEQKGG

-168 FDVATRMEREAG
+168 FDVATRMSREEG
-180 KEYLLKNIVGLP
+180 KKYLSDNLMGLP

-201 TNKYE
+201 VIKYE
-206 TTRDITD
+206 TARDVNDINSQITE
-213 IQSKITNAIS
+213 AIAGNNI
-223 ENSVEGLQEVATSLK
+223 EALRATAAGLK
-238 DYKFING
+238 DYKFIDG
-245 QAVQKFQTEIQ
+245 STVQKFQTEIQ

-262 QQRQQVQENKRIN
+262 EQRQQVNENKRIN
-275 EAEKVLNEYKQNV
+275 EAEKVVNEFIQST
-288 LTGRPMDLTYQTNV
+288 LTGRPLDLKYQNDV
-302 EKAVKGTPSETEYNF
+302 EQAVKGTPSEAEYQF
-317 YTKQSSDF
+317 YKKQSADF
-325 LRFQKLSTDQQLAE
+325 MRFQGLTTDQQLAE
-339 INKRKANMKNS
+339 INSRKAKMKNS
-350 SSADA
+350 SSADP
-355 VAENKVLATYQSI
+355 VAENKILATYQSI

-432 PNEVLPAAKQAWEE
+432 PNEALPAAKQAWEE

-465 VKNGA
+465 VKDGV
-470 KIWGEALGQLGN
+470 KIWGAALGQLGGGN
-482 GDQAYQMAGYARA
+482 SNYVMAGVAKA
-495 NNFRSD
+495 NGYRSTEGREL
-501 AGLDVATAIVAGK
+501 ANSIVIGT
-514 QALKNKQMIQP
+514 QLLKNKQLIMP
-525 KDALLKEKF
+525 KEDDMREAF

-540 SVSGE
+540 TLTG
-545 TANLNYAAFQAIYA
+545 TNANNAYEVFKAVYADTMNERGFSHSSKDEAPNKKILN
-559 YLTEARGQTHKDADE
+559 
-574 YKEDIGRTALGLATG
+574 TALGMATG
-589 GVYTQSGRFK
+589 GVYTQPTSFRN
-599 DYTDRGIS
+599 YRGDKVS
-607 DWKVSKPYGMTDAT
+607 DWKVTKPYGITDDA
-621 FEAKIQKGYADIS
+621 FEAQLEKGYQTIS
-634 KATGMSVN
+634 KQTGISVN
-642 DLDNFRLAR
+642 NLKEFRLRQGKPSSTGAIQ
-651 SPTKAANGDLM
+651 
-662 YDLINERGRP
+662 YDLINERGQQ
-672 LVVKGNVWRIRMNG
+672 LVVKNAIWRITMDG
-686 VDK
+686 VNK